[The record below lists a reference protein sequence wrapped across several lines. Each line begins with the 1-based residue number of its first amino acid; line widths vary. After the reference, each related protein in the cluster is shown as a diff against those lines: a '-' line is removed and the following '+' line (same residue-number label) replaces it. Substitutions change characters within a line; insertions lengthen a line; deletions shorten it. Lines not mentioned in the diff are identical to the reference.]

1 VTEQAQKQLFE
12 EVLTNMHMSPE
23 EEIYIRKTIKNTN
36 NGLEKLFTSQFIIS
50 SKIEKSFLFGRIKP

>member
-12 EVLTNMHMSPE
+12 EVLT
-23 EEIYIRKTIKNTN
+23 YIRKTIKNTN